1 MEAVAAKP
9 SAWSTRGTTNPA
21 LVLGLLYLLN
31 TLLVLDKIIFTILLE
46 PIKNEFR
53 LNDMQLGLLAGT
65 VYALC
70 MGLASLPLGIAA
82 DRLSRRGLAASCLAI
97 WSAMT
102 AVCGLAQTFVTLLL
116 GRIGVGLGEAGG
128 GPAALSIISDLYAH
142 RRRATAMAIF
152 SLGTPTAAL
161 INLTVNAQI
170 AHAFGWRATLL
181 IAAAPGLV
189 LALVLWLCMAEPKR
203 GTADQ
208 RAVAAKAPPLL
219 ETVRFIWSQ
228 KSLVHLLIGAMIAY
242 IVLAGVSS
250 WNFSYLVRIHNA
262 NLHEIGPY
270 LGLGIS
276 SAGLI
281 GLYLTGRLADFLAER
296 DERWRCWIMAITILG
311 SVGFGFIV
319 FTTPSLWMAIACTA
333 GLAACAT
340 LWLAPGYA
348 LTQSLVG
355 VRMRGTIAA
364 IVFLIANLVGYG
376 IGPLAVGVLSDLFA
390 GAGAANSLQIAILC
404 VLTANFWAA
413 SHFLMAA
420 RCVRDDLGRAHSPG
434 AD

>member
-1 MEAVAAKP
+1 
-9 SAWSTRGTTNPA
+9 
-21 LVLGLLYLLN
+21 
-31 TLLVLDKIIFTILLE
+31 
-46 PIKNEFR
+46 
-53 LNDMQLGLLAGT
+53 
-65 VYALC
+65 
-70 MGLASLPLGIAA
+70 
-82 DRLSRRGLAASCLAI
+82 
-97 WSAMT
+97 MT
-102 AVCGLAQTFVTLLL
+102 AVCGFAQSFVTLLL

-142 RRRATAMAIF
+142 RRRATAVAIF

-161 INLTVNAQI
+161 LNLTVNTQI
-170 AHAFGWRATLL
+170 THAFGWRATLL

-203 GTADQ
+203 GAADQ
-208 RAVAAKAPPLL
+208 KAAETKAPPLM
-219 ETVRFIWSQ
+219 ETARFIWSQ
-228 KSLVHLLIGAMIAY
+228 KSLVHLLAGAMIAY

-270 LGLGIS
+270 LGVGIS

-311 SVGFGFIV
+311 SVAFGFVV
-319 FTTPSLWMAIACTA
+319 FTTPDLWVAIGATA

-340 LWLAPGYA
+340 LWLAPGFA
-348 LTQSLVG
+348 LTQSLVA
-355 VRMRGTIAA
+355 VRMRGTVAA

-376 IGPLAVGVLSDLFA
+376 IGPLAVGALSDLFA
-390 GAGAANSLQIAILC
+390 QAGAANSLQIAILC
-404 VLTANFWAA
+404 VLTANVWAA
-413 SHFLMAA
+413 GHFVLAA
-420 RCVRDDLGRAHSPG
+420 RRVRVDLGRTNGTEPILGH
-434 AD
+434 